1 MHGSQTLSDEEKRE
15 MLLDAQDPRRARAFF
30 AARRLSQSGS
40 LDDYLDFLSEN
51 IELVASASPRPRM
64 TKDFR
69 L

>member
-1 MHGSQTLSDEEKRE
+1 MHGSQTLSDEEQRE

-40 LDDYLDFLSEN
+40 LDDYLEFLSEN
-51 IELVASASPRPRM
+51 IEIVASASPRPRIS
-64 TKDFR
+64 KDCR